1 MKKNNLNIYGQRFAW
16 GALLFFVACMSA
28 CRSDNGDVSSA
39 EYDPSR
45 PVTVTDFIPKEGGVD
60 QKLVVYGSNFG
71 NDTGNVKVTIGGQR
85 AVLISVKGDCL
96 YCLVPAKAY
105 SGEVVVS
112 VGGKTANEQ
121 SATASNKFNYERKMV
136 VGTLSGVRNQF
147 DDQGWHDGPFNTAT
161 GYAGEGCLTFDPLN
175 HNILY
180 AVYDENAHGIQALD
194 MEKKEVKTILSMS
207 KFDNHRLRSIDFSN
221 DGQYML
227 ISTDRDDR
235 QLQSPSVWIVK
246 RNADGSFTDASK
258 SQILAAYKQ
267 CNGAAVHPKNFT
279 STVTSADRFS
289 A

>member
-1 MKKNNLNIYGQRFAW
+1 MKKNNLSIYGRRFTW
-16 GALLFFVACMSA
+16 GTLLFCAACMSA
-28 CRSDNGDVSSA
+28 CRSDNADDSSGK
-39 EYDPSR
+39 YDPSR

-71 NDTGNVKVTIGGQR
+71 NDTSNVKVTIGGQR
-85 AVLISVKGDCL
+85 AVLINVKGDCL

-105 SGEVVVS
+105 TGEVMVS

-121 SATASNKFNYERKMV
+121 SATASSKFNYERKMV
-136 VGTLSGVRNQF
+136 VGTLSGIRNQF
-147 DDQGWHDGPFNTAT
+147 DDQGWHDGPFDKAT
-161 GYAGEGCLTFDPLN
+161 GFAGEGCLTFDPIKQ
-175 HNILY
+175 NILY

-235 QLQSPSVWIVK
+235 QLQSPSV
-246 RNADGSFTDASK
+246 
-258 SQILAAYKQ
+258 
-267 CNGAAVHPKNFT
+267 
-279 STVTSADRFS
+279 
-289 A
+289 